1 MEESDYL
8 NLNQLSIQGDIS
20 LQHIIDIEITREIN
34 KHTELTI
41 VGIIDEKEKDT
52 YLDKIQYGAEINLK
66 YGEGI
71 AEKLFGGIIVDVEIK
86 EYKRSY
92 YVIIEA
98 KSASYLMDQKLKK
111 RSFNQIN
118 ITYDD
123 ILNIVKNEYVQSGF
137 ISDDKAGQ
145 NVESLIIQYNETDF
159 EFLKRMASRLGLV
172 IVPEDLFNLPRL
184 YFGISVRNSVE
195 LNVGDYEFIKYFDS
209 FTEEKYEYKILTG
222 QVLEIGCEVVLNN
235 QRFIVVKSESKLV
248 DSELK
253 NTYTILDTCQ
263 IEVPRICNEN
273 IRGTAI
279 GGTVIEVQ
287 GTAARVQLDIDNEAI
302 YNWYE
307 VIVGSNDSLYSMPYA
322 GDRVKVYFESNEEAQ
337 SSVSFTTYSGD
348 GLNPDTKFWSNK
360 DGKKVEF
367 TPGSIEISA
376 QSGTLNSI
384 KLTDS
389 SGIDIKS
396 GLKITIRSSGSLSLN
411 ANSISIVGSNA
422 VSLNHYPD
430 PKVKNTG
437 IPKGITIDS
446 TDVSFKVEDAHFEGK
461 EKKAYPIEA
470 EPEPAFS
477 EAPKEIQTKTVA
489 AKSTAGQKNEA
500 RVESGEKTLL
510 KGLGLAALA
519 VGMAAAVLFTGGA
532 ALVVAGALM
541 EGGIISTAIGVG
553 VATAAGVGMTM
564 GLAGATMEGNV
575 AEATM
580 EEGINEVHN
589 GENGIDE
596 KGYNRIRDGE
606 FGGDEEKYQ
615 QYQDQ
620 AMGLWETG
628 VMINMTAMS
637 VGSELLPA
645 AGVADMYLGSKI
657 STTFSNGNFIGVFKG
672 SNNTYGFSIGKDV
685 AGEEGETAFNN
696 VINNGGKGFLYQS
709 KNGGFGVMGVS
720 KSSNLLENDSNE
732 LATTSGLP
740 ITGNSSYPPT
750 LNFNSNVVNN
760 QALINGNNPLLLDSE
775 ENYYDN
781 KGYYSP
787 EKMSDYFKD
796 MYGEDNVYYSTNEQA
811 LIKDISNKLENYR
824 VNLNGK
830 DYAKTA
836 VAYDNNNLD
845 TLSMATSNSHQYNP
859 TILAKGETFDRNMF
873 NEMLEECDGDKSV
886 AYSKYYE
893 YTLTE
898 DYIRNSI
905 PNEYFQ
911 SKGLSRDEVISEM
924 KKLTDSIAKTKR
936 QAELDGRFS
945 QITQQ
950 PSYQDWNVE
959 NCAEVWSIRKAIL
972 NGAKFDDINF
982 KCVRTDNGEYA
993 PPCNNCK
1000 KTTKDLNNIGKK
1012 K

>member
-20 LQHIIDIEITREIN
+20 LQHIIDIEIKREIN

-118 ITYDD
+118 TTYDD
-123 ILNIVKNEYVQSGF
+123 ILNIVKNDYVQSGF

-222 QVLEIGCEVVLNN
+222 QVLEIGSEVVLNN

-253 NTYTILDTCQ
+253 NTYTILDTSQ

-337 SSVSFTTYSGD
+337 SSVSFTIYSGD

-470 EPEPAFS
+470 EREPAFS

-709 KNGGFGVMGVS
+709 KNSGFGVMGVS
-720 KSSNLLENDSNE
+720 KSSNLLESESGELVPTISN
-732 LATTSGLP
+732 LPVLSNNTYPSTISFNPNMTS
-740 ITGNSSYPPT
+740 
-750 LNFNSNVVNN
+750 N
-760 QALINGNNPLLLDSE
+760 QAMIVGNNPLLLDEETGKANVNIGERSIIYENLRNETQRKLNDWLDEAKDIKNKTLSVNKLKPAFSTSYNVNTEKYYYSRNLTKEEVRTSNVIYHPYVKKRIDNMPKDIYDSYKEMTNGAGTHAECLTLNESLLDEFCMENNIQRSE
-775 ENYYDN
+775 LTQEYID
-781 KGYYSP
+781 KFFEESP
-787 EKMSDYFKD
+787 EKFKQD
-796 MYGEDNVYYSTNEQA
+796 PNNTIINVVNSGKLNNGEFATPGNPMPRCPHCKHVTLYA
-811 LIKDISNKLENYR
+811 DILDELLE
-824 VNLNGK
+824 K
-830 DYAKTA
+830 
-836 VAYDNNNLD
+836 
-845 TLSMATSNSHQYNP
+845 
-859 TILAKGETFDRNMF
+859 E
-873 NEMLEECDGDKSV
+873 NEM
-886 AYSKYYE
+886 Y
-893 YTLTE
+893 
-898 DYIRNSI
+898 
-905 PNEYFQ
+905 
-911 SKGLSRDEVISEM
+911 
-924 KKLTDSIAKTKR
+924 TKR
-936 QAELDGRFS
+936 F
-945 QITQQ
+945 
-950 PSYQDWNVE
+950 P
-959 NCAEVWSIRKAIL
+959 
-972 NGAKFDDINF
+972 
-982 KCVRTDNGEYA
+982 
-993 PPCNNCK
+993 
-1000 KTTKDLNNIGKK
+1000 DLNFDK
-1012 K
+1012 

>member
-1 MEESDYL
+1 MEESNYL

-20 LQHIIDIEITREIN
+20 LQHIIDIEIKREIN

-123 ILNIVKNEYVQSGF
+123 ILNIVKNDYVQSGF

-253 NTYTILDTCQ
+253 NTYTILDTSQ

-322 GDRVKVYFESNEEAQ
+322 GDRVKVYFGSNEEAQ

-553 VATAAGVGMTM
+553 VATAAVAGTAVG
-564 GLAGATMEGNV
+564 LEGAAMEGDI
-575 AEATM
+575 AEATV
-580 EEGINEVHN
+580 EEGCNEISN
-589 GENGIDE
+589 GQQGIDE
-596 KGYNRIRDGE
+596 EGYNRIRDGE
-606 FGGDEEKYQ
+606 LGGDEEAYQ
-615 QYQDQ
+615 EYQNK
-620 AMGLWETG
+620 AIGLWETG
-628 VMINMTAMS
+628 MMINMTAAT
-637 VGSELLPA
+637 VGTEALPA
-645 AGVADMYLGSKI
+645 AGVADMYLSSKLPNTLSEEENIIANNPFADPGTSNKYCIGGEEWNNYFKEVYGESNVEWTSKETISNTERLKI
-657 STTFSNGNFIGVFKG
+657 SGWKYPPDDWLYLKYKDVYNNELYYNQANGNL
-672 SNNTYGFSIGKDV
+672 NWP
-685 AGEEGETAFNN
+685 
-696 VINNGGKGFLYQS
+696 INNGFAEEFPGTEVLDEGMLVDRYGESYGNFFAPATDLYDTRALAPHSETANHYFYKVSQS
-709 KNGGFGVMGVS
+709 VEV
-720 KSSNLLENDSNE
+720 
-732 LATTSGLP
+732 TSGKAAPWFGSRGGARQFIKYHENGKLYS
-740 ITGNSSYPPT
+740 IDE
-750 LNFNSNVVNN
+750 
-760 QALINGNNPLLLDSE
+760 LIDE
-775 ENYYDN
+775 
-781 KGYYSP
+781 GYL
-787 EKMSDYFKD
+787 
-796 MYGEDNVYYSTNEQA
+796 EDVTDLVKEG
-811 LIKDISNKLENYR
+811 LIK
-824 VNLNGK
+824 
-830 DYAKTA
+830 
-836 VAYDNNNLD
+836 
-845 TLSMATSNSHQYNP
+845 
-859 TILAKGETFDRNMF
+859 
-873 NEMLEECDGDKSV
+873 
-886 AYSKYYE
+886 
-893 YTLTE
+893 
-898 DYIRNSI
+898 
-905 PNEYFQ
+905 
-911 SKGLSRDEVISEM
+911 
-924 KKLTDSIAKTKR
+924 
-936 QAELDGRFS
+936 
-945 QITQQ
+945 
-950 PSYQDWNVE
+950 
-959 NCAEVWSIRKAIL
+959 
-972 NGAKFDDINF
+972 
-982 KCVRTDNGEYA
+982 
-993 PPCNNCK
+993 
-1000 KTTKDLNNIGKK
+1000 
-1012 K
+1012 